1 MPNKTGDFLPLQLT
15 NIGRDM
21 LTQGRAG
28 HVLTFTKVAI
38 GDGTAT
44 GTAVDSLTALKSH
57 KLYLPIAKNETVHAG
72 QMRLQFRVNN
82 KVVTTGFYFREIG
95 LYAKV
100 DNGAEQLYAYTTC
113 GDKARIIYDKTY
125 PIQER
130 VINIDTV
137 IDNAVNVKVILDWSI
152 VYATKKDIVDAIKPH
167 KELAELDHPD
177 ASVTTRKL
185 KDKSVTLPKL
195 ADEVTDLLKKTYVKK
210 TGDSMTGNLSL
221 NNSSVGFN
229 NGSGNYDTKIR
240 IASNGNFD
248 IGVTEDSANKN
259 ATSQLLLH
267 SQNKP
272 KWYNSA
278 NGGKVLA
285 TEEYVNTET
294 AKYLPLDGGTMKG
307 DINIATSATIKLQ
320 RKAGGG
326 YHTISDGGVD
336 NNATNLDIGNKN
348 YTSEANLCC
357 YNRPGWYGK
366 NKNNE
371 FHGFA
376 LVDDMKITSGKVTD
390 GQTIPIPS
398 GYSKDECTVL
408 LSLSKS
414 NAENIYV
421 DIRESGIAN
430 SVQVECWADNNLTAH
445 VGMWWRNNEG
455 YSHSAYGNGEGK
467 GDTWMPGEAT
477 YICIAVKRV

>member
-1 MPNKTGDFLPLQLT
+1 MANKTGDFDVLKLT
-15 NIGRDM
+15 NAGRDM

-28 HVLTFTKVAI
+28 HVLTFTKVII

-44 GTAVDSLTALKSH
+44 GAAIDSLTAVKSA
-57 KLYLPIAKNETVHAG
+57 KLTLPIAKSETVHAG
-72 QMRLQFRVNN
+72 QMRLQFRVSNSLVN
-82 KVVTTGFYFREIG
+82 TSFYFREIG
-95 LYAKV
+95 LMAKV
-100 DNGAEQLYAYTTC
+100 DDGQEKLYAYTTC
-113 GDKARIIYDKTY
+113 GDKAKLVYDKTY
-125 PIQER
+125 PIQEKI
-130 VINIDTV
+130 INIDTV
-137 IDNAVNVKVILDWSI
+137 TDNAVNVKVILDLSI
-152 VYATKKDIVDAIKPH
+152 MYATKKDIVDMIKPH

-177 ASVTTRKL
+177 SSVTTRKL
-185 KDKSVTLPKL
+185 RDKSVTLPKL
-195 ADEVTDLLKKTYVKK
+195 ADEVTDLLQKTYVKK
-210 TGDSMTGNLSL
+210 TGDTMTGNLSL
-221 NNSSVGFN
+221 NNSSIGFN
-229 NGSGNYDTKIR
+229 NGNNTHDTKIR

-248 IGVTEDSANKN
+248 IGVTEDRANKN
-259 ATSQLLLH
+259 ATAQLLLH

-278 NGGKVLA
+278 NGSKEIATTEDVL
-285 TEEYVNTET
+285 NET
-294 AKYLPLDGGTMKG
+294 VKYLPLAGGTMKG
-307 DINIATSATIKLQ
+307 DITFKRNQSSIKL
-320 RKAGGG
+320 
-326 YHTISDGGVD
+326 DGGTNKIHSIDVGGT
-336 NNATNLDIGNKN
+336 NGENLDIGSAKQ
-348 YTSEANLCC
+348 TSEANLCC

-371 FHGFA
+371 FHRFA

-477 YICIAVKRV
+477 YICIALKRA

>member
-1 MPNKTGDFLPLQLT
+1 MPNKTGDFDVLKLT
-15 NIGRDM
+15 NAGRDM

-28 HVLTFTKVAI
+28 HVLTFTKVVI

-44 GTAVDSLTALKSH
+44 GSAIDSLTAIKSP
-57 KLYLPIAKNETVHAG
+57 KLTLPIAKNETVHAG
-72 QMRLQFRVNN
+72 QMRLQFRVSNSLVN
-82 KVVTTGFYFREIG
+82 TSFYFREIG
-95 LYAKV
+95 LMAKI
-100 DNGAEQLYAYTTC
+100 DDGQEKLYAYTTC
-113 GDKARIIYDKTY
+113 GDKAKLVYDKTY
-125 PIQER
+125 PIQEKI
-130 VINIDTV
+130 INIDTV
-137 IDNAVNVKVILDWSI
+137 TDNAVNVKVILDLSI
-152 VYATKKDIVDAIKPH
+152 MYATKKDIVDMIKPH

-177 ASVTTRKL
+177 SSVTTRKL
-185 KDKSVTLPKL
+185 RDKSVTLPKL

-221 NNSSVGFN
+221 NNSSIGFN
-229 NGSGNYDTKIR
+229 NGNGNYDTKIR

-259 ATSQLLLH
+259 ATTQLLLH

-294 AKYLPLDGGTMKG
+294 AKYLPLTGGTMKG
-307 DINIATSATIKLQ
+307 DITFKRNQSSIKL
-320 RKAGGG
+320 
-326 YHTISDGGVD
+326 DGGTNKVHSIGTGGD
-336 NNATNLDIGNKN
+336 NGENLDIGNAKQ
-348 YTSEANLCC
+348 TAEANLCC

-371 FHGFA
+371 FHRFA

-477 YICIAVKRV
+477 YICIALKRA

>member
-28 HVLTFTKVAI
+28 HVLTFTKIAI

-113 GDKARIIYDKTY
+113 GDKARMIYDKTY

-195 ADEVTDLLKKTYVKK
+195 ADEVTDLLQKTYVKK

-221 NNSSVGFN
+221 NNSSIGFN

-259 ATSQLLLH
+259 ATPQLLLH

-307 DINIATSATIKLQ
+307 DITFKRNQSSIKL
-320 RKAGGG
+320 
-326 YHTISDGGVD
+326 DGGTNKIHSIDVGGT
-336 NNATNLDIGNKN
+336 NGENLDIGNAKQ
-348 YTSEANLCC
+348 TSQANLCC

-366 NKNNE
+366 DKTNTFKP
-371 FHGFA
+371 FMFD
-376 LVDDMKITSGKVTD
+376 DDMVITSG
-390 GQTIPIPS
+390 TINHNQLLPIPEGFQENDCNWILTVAES
-398 GYSKDECTVL
+398 HANLNDRNQIIIAGESSFGVNVICRREGRKVIVGTQYLLHSSNTDNYRGYAFKPGTA
-408 LSLSKS
+408 
-414 NAENIYV
+414 NYV
-421 DIRESGIAN
+421 
-430 SVQVECWADNNLTAH
+430 C
-445 VGMWWRNNEG
+445 
-455 YSHSAYGNGEGK
+455 
-467 GDTWMPGEAT
+467 
-477 YICIAVKRV
+477 ICRRRF

>member
-28 HVLTFTKVAI
+28 HVLTFTKIAI

-113 GDKARIIYDKTY
+113 GDKARMLYDKTY

-130 VINIDTV
+130 VVNIDTV

-221 NNSSVGFN
+221 NNSSIGFN

-294 AKYLPLDGGTMKG
+294 AKYLPLNGGTMKG
-307 DINIATSATIKLQ
+307 DITFKRNQSAIKL
-320 RKAGGG
+320 
-326 YHTISDGGVD
+326 DGGTNKIHSIDVGGT
-336 NNATNLDIGNKN
+336 NGENLDIGNAKQ
-348 YTSEANLCC
+348 TSQANLCC

-366 NKNNE
+366 DKTNTFKP
-371 FHGFA
+371 FMFD
-376 LVDDMKITSGKVTD
+376 DDMVITSG
-390 GQTIPIPS
+390 TINHNELLPIPEGFQENDCNWILTVAES
-398 GYSKDECTVL
+398 HANLNDRNQVVIAGESSFGVNAICKREGRKVIVGTQYSLHSSNTDSYRGYAFKPGTA
-408 LSLSKS
+408 
-414 NAENIYV
+414 NYV
-421 DIRESGIAN
+421 
-430 SVQVECWADNNLTAH
+430 C
-445 VGMWWRNNEG
+445 
-455 YSHSAYGNGEGK
+455 
-467 GDTWMPGEAT
+467 
-477 YICIAVKRV
+477 ICRRRF

>member
-38 GDGTAT
+38 GEGTAT

-113 GDKARIIYDKTY
+113 GDKARMLYDNTY

-137 IDNAVNVKVILDWSI
+137 TDNAVNVKVILDWSI
-152 VYATKKDIVDAIKPH
+152 VYATRKDIVDAIKPH

-185 KDKSVTLPKL
+185 RDKSVTPAKL
-195 ADEVTDLLKKTYVKK
+195 SDELNNKLSNDFVKK
-210 TGDSMTGNLSL
+210 TGDTMTGDLDFSTTA
-221 NNSSVGFN
+221 SI
-229 NGSGNYDTKIR
+229 KI
-240 IASNGNFD
+240 
-248 IGVTEDSANKN
+248 K
-259 ATSQLLLH
+259 
-267 SQNKP
+267 
-272 KWYNSA
+272 
-278 NGGKVLA
+278 
-285 TEEYVNTET
+285 
-294 AKYLPLDGGTMKG
+294 
-307 DINIATSATIKLQ
+307 

-326 YHTISDGGVD
+326 HHIIADGGVD
-336 NNATNLDIGNKN
+336 NNATNLDLGSTQ
-348 YTSEANLCC
+348 YTRSANLCC
-357 YNRPGWYGK
+357 YNRPGWYGR
-366 NKNNE
+366 NKSTE
-371 FHGFA
+371 FRP
-376 LVDDMKITSGKVTD
+376 LLTLPDINITYGNIRD
-390 GQTIPIPS
+390 GQQLPIPE
-398 GYSKDECTVL
+398 GFTEDECNWLV
-408 LSLSKS
+408 SMDQS
-414 NAENIYV
+414 NIDKWYLDV
-421 DIRESGIAN
+421 REGGACNMIN
-430 SVQVECWADNNLTAH
+430 FECWRNGRWVH
-445 VGMWWRNNEG
+445 VGTRVKGSDGMGRTYDRTDVG
-455 YSHSAYGNGEGK
+455 RNGEEL
-467 GDTWMPGEAT
+467 WMPGTAN
-477 YICIAVKRV
+477 YICIAVKRSF

>member
-38 GDGTAT
+38 GEGTAT

-57 KLYLPIAKNETVHAG
+57 KLYLPISKNETVHAG

-113 GDKARIIYDKTY
+113 GDKARMLYDNTY

-137 IDNAVNVKVILDWSI
+137 TDNAVNIKVILDWSI

-185 KDKSVTLPKL
+185 RDKSVTPAKL
-195 ADEVTDLLKKTYVKK
+195 SDELNNKLSNDFVKK
-210 TGDSMTGNLSL
+210 TGDTMTGDLDFSTTA
-221 NNSSVGFN
+221 SI
-229 NGSGNYDTKIR
+229 KI
-240 IASNGNFD
+240 
-248 IGVTEDSANKN
+248 K
-259 ATSQLLLH
+259 
-267 SQNKP
+267 
-272 KWYNSA
+272 
-278 NGGKVLA
+278 
-285 TEEYVNTET
+285 
-294 AKYLPLDGGTMKG
+294 
-307 DINIATSATIKLQ
+307 

-326 YHTISDGGVD
+326 HHIIADGGVD
-336 NNATNLDIGNKN
+336 NNATNLDLGSTQ
-348 YTSEANLCC
+348 YTRSANLCC
-357 YNRPGWYGK
+357 YNRPGWYGRDK
-366 NKNNE
+366 STE
-371 FHGFA
+371 FRP
-376 LVDDMKITSGKVTD
+376 LMTLSDISVTYGNVRD
-390 GQTIPIPS
+390 GETLPIPE
-398 GYSKDECTVL
+398 GFNENECTWL
-408 LSLSKS
+408 LSMNQS
-414 NAENIYV
+414 NINKIYYDIAEGGARNMLNY
-421 DIRESGIAN
+421 
-430 SVQVECWADNNLTAH
+430 ECWREGRKAH
-445 VGMWWRNNEG
+445 VGVRLKGLDGISTSYEG
-455 YSHSAYGNGEGK
+455 NYTRLEGNSREYWVSG
-467 GDTWMPGEAT
+467 TAN
-477 YICIAVKRV
+477 YICIAVKRSF

>member
-38 GDGTAT
+38 GEGTAT

-113 GDKARIIYDKTY
+113 GDKARMLYDNTY

-137 IDNAVNVKVILDWSI
+137 TDNAVNVKVILDWSI
-152 VYATKKDIVDAIKPH
+152 VYATKKDIVDSIKPH

-185 KDKSVTLPKL
+185 RDKSVTPAKL
-195 ADEVTDLLKKTYVKK
+195 SDELNNKLSNDFVKK
-210 TGDSMTGNLSL
+210 TGDTMTGDLDFSTTA
-221 NNSSVGFN
+221 SI
-229 NGSGNYDTKIR
+229 KI
-240 IASNGNFD
+240 
-248 IGVTEDSANKN
+248 K
-259 ATSQLLLH
+259 
-267 SQNKP
+267 
-272 KWYNSA
+272 
-278 NGGKVLA
+278 
-285 TEEYVNTET
+285 
-294 AKYLPLDGGTMKG
+294 
-307 DINIATSATIKLQ
+307 

-326 YHTISDGGVD
+326 HHIIADGGVD
-336 NNATNLDIGNKN
+336 NNATNLDLGSTQ
-348 YTSEANLCC
+348 YTRSTNLCC
-357 YNRPGWYGK
+357 YNRPGWYGR
-366 NKNNE
+366 NKGTE
-371 FHGFA
+371 FRP
-376 LVDDMKITSGKVTD
+376 LMTLSDISVTYGNVAD
-390 GQTIPIPS
+390 GQMLPIPD
-398 GYSKDECTVL
+398 GFNEDECTWL
-408 LSLSKS
+408 LSMDQS
-414 NAENIYV
+414 NPDNWYL
-421 DIRESGIAN
+421 DIREGGPCNMIKI
-430 SVQVECWADNNLTAH
+430 ECWREGRRVH
-445 VGMWWRNNEG
+445 VGVRYKGVDGLSQTYASSNQIG
-455 YSHSAYGNGEGK
+455 VNGAEVFIG
-467 GDTWMPGEAT
+467 GRAN
-477 YICIAVKRV
+477 YICIAVKRSF

>member
-28 HVLTFTKVAI
+28 HVLTFTKIAI

-113 GDKARIIYDKTY
+113 GDKARMIYDKTY

-195 ADEVTDLLKKTYVKK
+195 ADEVTDLLQKTYVKK

-221 NNSSVGFN
+221 NNSSIGFN

-259 ATSQLLLH
+259 ATPQLLLH

-307 DINIATSATIKLQ
+307 DITFKRNQSSIKL
-320 RKAGGG
+320 
-326 YHTISDGGVD
+326 DGGTNKIHSIDVGGT
-336 NNATNLDIGNKN
+336 NGENLDIGNAKQ
-348 YTSEANLCC
+348 TSQANLCC

-366 NKNNE
+366 DKTNTFKP
-371 FHGFA
+371 FMFD
-376 LVDDMKITSGKVTD
+376 DDMVITSG
-390 GQTIPIPS
+390 TINHNQLLPIPEGFQENDCNWILTVAES
-398 GYSKDECTVL
+398 HANLNDRNQVIIAGESSFGVNVICRREGRKVIVGTQYLLHSSNTDNYRGYAFKPGTA
-408 LSLSKS
+408 
-414 NAENIYV
+414 NYV
-421 DIRESGIAN
+421 
-430 SVQVECWADNNLTAH
+430 C
-445 VGMWWRNNEG
+445 
-455 YSHSAYGNGEGK
+455 
-467 GDTWMPGEAT
+467 
-477 YICIAVKRV
+477 ICRRRF

>member
-28 HVLTFTKVAI
+28 HVLTFTKIAI

-44 GTAVDSLTALKSH
+44 GTAVDSLTDLKSH

-113 GDKARIIYDKTY
+113 GDKARMIYDKTY

-152 VYATKKDIVDAIKPH
+152 VYATKKDIVDAINPH

-177 ASVTTRKL
+177 NSVTTRKL

-210 TGDSMTGNLSL
+210 TGDSMTGNLTL
-221 NNSSVGFN
+221 NNSSIGFN
-229 NGSGNYDTKIR
+229 NSNGNYDTKIR

-307 DINIATSATIKLQ
+307 DITLKRNQSSIKL
-320 RKAGGG
+320 
-326 YHTISDGGVD
+326 DGGTNKIHAITVGGT
-336 NNATNLDIGNKN
+336 NGENLDIGNAKQ
-348 YTSEANLCC
+348 TAEANLCC

-366 NKNNE
+366 DKTNTFKP
-371 FHGFA
+371 FMFD
-376 LVDDMKITSGKVTD
+376 DDMIITSG
-390 GQTIPIPS
+390 TINHNQLLPIPEGFQENDCNWILTVAES
-398 GYSKDECTVL
+398 HANLNDRNQVVIAGESSFGVNVICKREGRKVIVGTQYSLHSSNTDNYRGYAFKPGTA
-408 LSLSKS
+408 
-414 NAENIYV
+414 NYV
-421 DIRESGIAN
+421 
-430 SVQVECWADNNLTAH
+430 C
-445 VGMWWRNNEG
+445 
-455 YSHSAYGNGEGK
+455 
-467 GDTWMPGEAT
+467 
-477 YICIAVKRV
+477 ICRRRF